1 MKVLLLFSIL
11 FCAIVGPLHADT
23 SKTAIEND
31 IAVLKT
37 DVAVLKTDVAVLKT
51 DVAVLKTDVAVLKTD
66 VAVIKRDIQNL
77 NSKIG
82 DRFEH
87 LEKRLDSMEKNF
99 DRQNALTIACIA
111 VPMALITIMIAWRS
125 VKDNSLQRQIDAL
138 SAAIESQQQ
147 LTEKVESES

>member
-23 SKTAIEND
+23 SKTAIETD
-31 IAVLKT
+31 IAV
-37 DVAVLKTDVAVLKT
+37 
-51 DVAVLKTDVAVLKTD
+51 
-66 VAVIKRDIQNL
+66 IKEQIQSL
-77 NSKIG
+77 NSKIDHKFESVD

-87 LEKRLDSMEKNF
+87 LEKRFDSMEKNF
-99 DRQNALTIACIA
+99 DRQNALIIACIA
-111 VPMALITIMIAWRS
+111 VPMALIAIMITWRS

-147 LTEKVESES
+147 QLTEKVES